1 MYAGK
6 EEPEMT
12 EKKRNLWQIAGRLA
26 MSLLIIACVVLV
38 TWLICRRL
46 GWDKLTREQL
56 QDKIES
62 FGAWAPFIFIGLSFL
77 QVTFIPIPSTMTI
90 LAGNYVF
97 GTWLSYLYSWIGIMG
112 GSLFAFFLGKTLGR
126 PFVNWVLGGKE
137 KTEQYLTKLRGKE
150 VVLLFFMFVLPMFPD
165 DALCAVAGMLRIRFM
180 TFLGMQL
187 ISRTL
192 AIGGTLFFMSGEIIP
207 LHGWGLWVIG
217 AVAVLSLVAFVLAY
231 RRADAIN
238 TALNRIADNLTR
250 RFKRHIPHKA
260 GNTPSHHHS
269 EIRPGGFVGKKHP
282 GDS

>member
-1 MYAGK
+1 MYVGK

-165 DALCAVAGMLRIRFM
+165 DALCAVA
-180 TFLGMQL
+180 
-187 ISRTL
+187 
-192 AIGGTLFFMSGEIIP
+192 
-207 LHGWGLWVIG
+207 
-217 AVAVLSLVAFVLAY
+217 VLSLVAFVLAY

-238 TALNRIADNLTR
+238 AALNRIADNLTR
-250 RFKRHIPHKA
+250 RFKRHIPHRA
-260 GNTPSHHHS
+260 GNTPSQHRSASH
-269 EIRPGGFVGKKHP
+269 PGGFVGKKHP